1 MICNEPRSLAAAQRK
16 NPPRMAAGGFQAKQ
30 ITLTSA
36 PWLTGPVNRSADFL
50 STDGPV
56 LSRALDPARRF
67 VLAEAG
73 THTPCPVVLAVRRM
87 PFVSRKAKG
96 FWVPA
101 QGRDDVWR
109 TS

>member
-16 NPPRMAAGGFQAKQ
+16 NPPRMDAGGFQAKQ

-73 THTPCPVVLAVRRM
+73 THYAMSCRFGSATDA
-87 PFVSRKAKG
+87 FVSRKARRG
-96 FWVPA
+96 SGSPLG
-101 QGRDDVWR
+101 GRDDV
-109 TS
+109 